1 MSILVVGSIAMDTIK
16 TPFGKVID
24 ALGGSAV
31 YSSFSAS
38 FFAPVKLVAVIGS
51 DFPEEYK
58 NILKERRIDLQGLQ
72 EEDGKTFRWEG
83 FYDFDLN
90 TAHTVNTEL
99 NVFENFEPVIP
110 DFYKDASYLFLANI
124 DPELQL
130 KVLNS
135 VRRPKL
141 VVGDTMN
148 FWIKNKKDA
157 LLKTLKKVD
166 ILIINDAEARD
177 LSGESNLIKAAKKI
191 RSFGPKSLIIKK
203 GEHGALLFCND
214 NIFSAPAY
222 PLESIYDPTGAGDTF
237 AGGFIGYLAK
247 TGDLSE
253 ENLRRAVIKG
263 STMASF
269 CVENFT
275 LNRMR
280 NLTETEITARCQKL
294 KELSYFENDSIK

>member
-1 MSILVVGSIAMDTIK
+1 MSVLVVGSVAMDTIE
-16 TPFGKVID
+16 TPFGKVSN

-38 FFAPVKLVAVIGS
+38 FFSPVKMVAVIGN
-51 DFPEEYK
+51 DFPKEYK
-58 NILKERRIDLQGLQ
+58 DILREKEIDLQGLQ
-72 EEDGKTFRWEG
+72 EEEGKTFHWEG
-83 FYDFDLN
+83 FYDYDLN
-90 TAHTVNTEL
+90 TAHTISTEL

-110 DFYKDASYLFLANI
+110 EFYKNTPYVFLANI

-135 VRRPKL
+135 IKHPKL

-148 FWIKNKKDA
+148 FWIDKKRDA
-157 LLKTLKKVD
+157 LLETLKKID
-166 ILIINDAEARD
+166 ILIVNDAEARD
-177 LSGESNLIKAAKKI
+177 LSDESNLIKAAKKI

-203 GEHGALLFCND
+203 GEHGALLFSND
-214 NIFSAPAY
+214 SIFSAPAF

-237 AGGFIGYLAK
+237 AGGFIGYLAR
-247 TGDLSE
+247 TGDLSDD
-253 ENLRRAVIKG
+253 NMRRAVIKG

-280 NLTETEITARCQKL
+280 NLTETEINARCRKL
-294 KELSYFENDSIK
+294 KELSHFENI

>member
-1 MSILVVGSIAMDTIK
+1 MSVLVVGSTAMDTIE
-16 TPFGKVID
+16 TPFGKVTN

-58 NILKERRIDLQGLQ
+58 DILKERKIDLQGLQ
-72 EEDGKTFRWEG
+72 EEKGKTFHWEG
-83 FYDFDLN
+83 FYDYDLN
-90 TAHTVNTEL
+90 TAHTINTEL
-99 NVFENFEPVIP
+99 NVFENFKPVIP
-110 DFYKDASYLFLANI
+110 DSYKDTSYVFLANI

-135 VRRPKL
+135 VKLPKL

-148 FWIKNKKDA
+148 FWIQKKKDA
-157 LLKTLKKVD
+157 LLETLKKVD
-166 ILIINDAEARD
+166 ILIINDAESRE
-177 LSGESNLIKAAKKI
+177 LSGESNLIRAAKKI

-203 GEHGALLFCND
+203 GEHGALLFYND

-222 PLESIYDPTGAGDTF
+222 PMESIYDPTGAGDTF

-253 ENLRRAVIKG
+253 ENMRRAVIKG

-269 CVENFT
+269 CVENFS

-280 NLTETEITARCQKL
+280 GLTETEITSRCQELKKL
-294 KELSYFENDSIK
+294 SHFENI

>member
-1 MSILVVGSIAMDTIK
+1 MSILVVGSVAMDTIK

-58 NILKERRIDLQGLQ
+58 NILKERKIDIQGLR
-72 EEDGKTFRWEG
+72 EEEGKTFRWEG
-83 FYDFDLN
+83 FYDCDLN

-110 DFYKDASYLFLANI
+110 DFYKDTAYLFLANI

-135 VRRPKL
+135 VKRPRL

-166 ILIINDAEARD
+166 ILIINDGEARD

-237 AGGFIGYLAK
+237 AGGFIGHLAK

-275 LNRMR
+275 LSRMR
-280 NLTETEITARCQKL
+280 NLTETEIMARCRKL
-294 KELSYFENDSIK
+294 KELSHFENETL

>member
-1 MSILVVGSIAMDTIK
+1 MSSILVVGSVAMDTIK

-58 NILKERRIDLQGLQ
+58 NILKERKIDLQGLQ
-72 EEDGKTFRWEG
+72 KEDGKTFRWEG
-83 FYDFDLN
+83 FYDCDLN
-90 TAHTVNTEL
+90 TAHTINTEL

-110 DFYKDASYLFLANI
+110 DFYKDTAYLFLANI

-135 VRRPKL
+135 VKRPKL

-166 ILIINDAEARD
+166 ILIINDGEARD

-191 RSFGPKSLIIKK
+191 LSFGPKSLIIKK

-237 AGGFIGYLAK
+237 AGGFIGHLAK

-280 NLTETEITARCQKL
+280 NLTETEITARCQRL
-294 KELSYFENDSIK
+294 KELSHFENETL